1 MWRRIAN
8 LMVKEFLTLMRDPK
22 SRVVLIVPPL
32 IQIFIFGYAAT
43 LDLNHVPFAVYNQDR
58 GAAARDLVDRF
69 RGSPHFQEIT
79 RVASPR
85 SERELIDNQTVLF
98 VLHLAPDF
106 TRRLLRGEPAAAQ
119 VIIDGRNSN
128 TALIAQS
135 YARDVVN
142 EFSRAWTASHGLRGP
157 PATLVTRA
165 WFNPNLL
172 SRWFIVPGI
181 VGLLLQVVA
190 LTVTALSVARERE
203 QGTFDQLLVTP
214 MRPVE
219 ILIGKALPGFLV
231 GLLEATAIVLIA
243 VFWFDV
249 PLRGSLYTLYAGFA
263 VFLLAAVGTGLMI
276 SSFAV
281 TMQQGLLGAFLYMV
295 PAVIL
300 SGFATPIANMP
311 RVVQALTLLNPMRY
325 FMVIVRGVFLEGASF
340 AVLLGQF
347 WPLLAIG
354 LATLT
359 LAGWLFRRRLY

>member
-1 MWRRIAN
+1 MWRRIFN
-8 LMVKEFLTLMRDPK
+8 LMFKEFLTLMRDPK
-22 SRVVLIVPPL
+22 SRVILVVPPL
-32 IQIFIFGYAAT
+32 IQIFVFGYAAT
-43 LDLNHVPFAVYNQDR
+43 LDLNHVAFAVYDQDR
-58 GAAARDLVDRF
+58 GVAARDLIDRF
-69 RGSPHFQEIT
+69 RGSPHFQEVA
-79 RVASPR
+79 RVNSPR
-85 SERELIDNQTVLF
+85 AERESIDDKKVLF
-98 VLHLAPDF
+98 VLHLASDF
-106 TRRLLRGEPAAAQ
+106 TRRLLRGESAAVQ

-128 TALIAQS
+128 TALIARS
-135 YARDVVN
+135 YVQDVVSR
-142 EFSRAWTASHGLRGP
+142 FSEDWAVSHALPAP
-157 PATLVTRA
+157 PAHLVTRA

-214 MRPVE
+214 MRPAE
-219 ILIGKALPGFLV
+219 ILVGKALPGFLV
-231 GLLEATAIVLIA
+231 GLLEASAIVLIA

-263 VFLLAAVGTGLMI
+263 AFLLAAVGTGLMI

-300 SGFATPIANMP
+300 SGFATPISNMP
-311 RVVQALTLLNPMRY
+311 PVVQALTLINPMRY
-325 FMVIVRGVFLEGASF
+325 FMVIVRGVFLEGAPLS
-340 AVLLGQF
+340 VLLNQF
-347 WPLLAIG
+347 WPLLVIG